1 MKARI
6 RASLAQT
13 GEDLGL
19 VLRQALSGGI
29 ARRIDLQIGHR
40 AGGQGPDGPL
50 AVRRL
55 ASSGDG
61 VAIGR
66 GGGAAIGKARGD
78 VEESE
83 GGS

>member
-1 MKARI
+1 MRARI
-6 RASLAQT
+6 RQSLART

-29 ARRIDLQIGHR
+29 ARRIDLQIGQR
-40 AGGQGPDGPL
+40 AGGHGPDAPL
-50 AVRRL
+50 TDGRL

-83 GGS
+83 AGS